1 MNLRPLPI
9 LVPALLALLAGGC
22 AQGPAAPAA
31 ASAAPTLQA
40 PAGQPFEPWL
50 QAERERVARQR
61 EAAQQ
66 RYRDEELACWRRFAV
81 NDCLGEAKRERRGQ
95 LDALR
100 RQDLQL
106 NALERERRTAQHLRQ
121 IEQKAVPA
129 PGAPSVE
136 RHQ

>member
-1 MNLRPLPI
+1 MNLRPLPMFA
-9 LVPALLALLAGGC
+9 LALLVLLAGGC
-22 AQGPAAPAA
+22 AQGPVVPPAA
-31 ASAAPTLQA
+31 GAAPTLQA

-61 EAAQQ
+61 EAAQH
-66 RYRDEELACWRRFAV
+66 RYRDDELACWRRFAV
-81 NDCLGEAKRERRGQ
+81 NDCLGQAKRERRGE

-121 IEQKAVPA
+121 IEQKA
-129 PGAPSVE
+129 APSPSVQG
-136 RHQ
+136 RQ

>member
-1 MNLRPLPI
+1 MPALL
-9 LVPALLALLAGGC
+9 ALLALLAGGC
-22 AQGPAAPAA
+22 AQGPAAPTA

-66 RYRDEELACWRRFAV
+66 RYRDDELACWRRFAV

-100 RQDLQL
+100 QQEPATQRPG
-106 NALERERRTAQHLRQ
+106 ARAAHR
-121 IEQKAVPA
+121 PA
-129 PGAPSVE
+129 PAGDRAEGRACAGCAFS
-136 RHQ
+136 